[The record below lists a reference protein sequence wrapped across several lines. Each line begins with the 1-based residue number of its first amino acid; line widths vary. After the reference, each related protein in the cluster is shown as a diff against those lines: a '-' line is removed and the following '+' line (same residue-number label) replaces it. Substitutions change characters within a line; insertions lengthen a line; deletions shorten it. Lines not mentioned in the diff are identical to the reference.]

1 MKAIVSLSGHNE
13 EVFIQTLAGLR
24 EALDEPDPIV
34 PRLHVI
40 RLPLQALEV
49 VAPVYIM
56 VG

>member
-1 MKAIVSLSGHNE
+1 MKALVPLSGHNK

-40 RLPLQALEV
+40 RLSLQALKV
-49 VAPVYIM
+49 VAPVHIM
-56 VG
+56 MG